1 LEGER
6 GGSGRKAVELTNS
19 SGRGRAGRRAM
30 GAIPEDKGGWKEDGF
45 IIIIN
50 FWSDSSITVE
60 Q

>member
-1 LEGER
+1 VR
-6 GGSGRKAVELTNS
+6 GKHI
-19 SGRGRAGRRAM
+19 GRGEGWQWKKSGGAGRRAM